1 MLREY
6 LKINRNVLI
15 AAATSTVFA
24 AVISQA
30 LVDQENYLNTT
41 YTTIADYVI
50 YFSVF
55 SGLFYLDNR
64 KRYKLESGKTDT
76 ARLRHEIIRLITAL
90 GVAQVAYTIS
100 RWVIQ
105 YYLLEIG
112 YDPYIT
118 SIIAQVTSTGIFMIV
133 MNLSMLI
140 TRLYKDD

>member
-1 MLREY
+1 M
-6 LKINRNVLI
+6 
-15 AAATSTVFA
+15 
-24 AVISQA
+24 
-30 LVDQENYLNTT
+30 
-41 YTTIADYVI
+41 I